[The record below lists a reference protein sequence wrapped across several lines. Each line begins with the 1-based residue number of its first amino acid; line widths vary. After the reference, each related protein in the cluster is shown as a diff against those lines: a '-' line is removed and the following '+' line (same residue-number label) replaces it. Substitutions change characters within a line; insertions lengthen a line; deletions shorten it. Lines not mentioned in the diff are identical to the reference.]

1 MQHSSHVG
9 LSSSDKFGVFVK
21 VFQLVLQRKR
31 LDLKRHT
38 SSNYT
43 FLGQRGT

>member
-9 LSSSDKFGVFVK
+9 LSSSDYFGIFVN
-21 VFQLVLQRKR
+21 FQLVLHRKR

-38 SSNYT
+38 SSNLI